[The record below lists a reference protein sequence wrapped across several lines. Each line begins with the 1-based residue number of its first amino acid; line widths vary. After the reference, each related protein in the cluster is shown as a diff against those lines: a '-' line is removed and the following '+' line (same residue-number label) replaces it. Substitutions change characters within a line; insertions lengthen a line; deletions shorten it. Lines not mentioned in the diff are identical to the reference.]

1 MKTIGKFLKDVR
13 VKEKYSKTRVAKI
26 TKIKA
31 SFIEAIE
38 KENWEALPDF
48 PVVLGF
54 VKSIAGILKIDE
66 HRAVALLRRD
76 YPPRVLPINPKPDVS
91 SKFIWSPKLTFLTGL
106 GLILIVIFGY
116 LTIQYFH
123 FISPPKLTVESPGE
137 GQVINQRNVSVSGK
151 VDPEATLK
159 INNQPVLVEEDGAFK
174 AEIEI
179 FEGTEEI
186 VAKAVSRSG
195 KETVVRRKIKPEL

>member
-13 VKEKYSKTRVAKI
+13 VEKKYSRARVAKI

-31 SFIEAIE
+31 SFIKAIE
-38 KENWEALPDF
+38 KESWEALPDF

-54 VKSIAGILKIDE
+54 VKSIAGVLKTDE

-91 SKFIWSPKLTFLTGL
+91 SKFTWSPKFTFLVGL
-106 GLILIVIFGY
+106 GLVLVAIFGY

-123 FISPPKLTVESPGE
+123 FISPPKLTVESPKE
-137 GQVINQRNVSVSGK
+137 GQVVREKDISVSGK

-159 INNQPVLVEEDGAFK
+159 INNQPVLVEEDGAFE

-186 VAKAVSRSG
+186 VVKAVSRSG

>member
-1 MKTIGKFLKDVR
+1 MKTIGKFLKDAR
-13 VKEKYSKTRVAKI
+13 VKKKYSKARVAKA
-26 TKIKA
+26 TKIKV
-31 SFIEAIE
+31 SFIETIE
-38 KENWEALPDF
+38 KENWEALPEF

-54 VKSIAGILKIDE
+54 VKSIAGVLKVDE
-66 HRAVALLRRD
+66 NQAAALLRRD

-91 SKFIWSPKLTFLTGL
+91 SKFTWSPRLTFLAGL
-106 GLILIVIFGY
+106 GLILVVIFGY

-123 FISPPKLTVESPGE
+123 FVSPPKLTVESPKE
-137 GQVINQRNVSVSGK
+137 GQVINKREVSVFGK

-159 INNQPVLVEEDGAFK
+159 INNQPVLVEEDGVFK

-179 FEGTEEI
+179 YEGTEEI
-186 VAKAVSRSG
+186 IVKAVSRSG

>member
-1 MKTIGKFLKDVR
+1 MKTIGKFLKDAR
-13 VKEKYSKTRVAKI
+13 AKKKYSKARVAKA
-26 TKIKA
+26 TKIKV

-38 KENWEALPDF
+38 KENWEALPEF

-54 VKSIAGILKIDE
+54 VKSIAGVLKVDKNQ
-66 HRAVALLRRD
+66 AVALLRRD

-91 SKFIWSPKLTFLTGL
+91 SKFTWSPRLTFLTGL
-106 GLILIVIFGY
+106 GLILVVIFGY

-123 FISPPKLTVESPGE
+123 FVSPPKLTVESPKE
-137 GQVINQRNVSVSGK
+137 GQVINKRNVSVSGK

-159 INNQPVLVEEDGAFK
+159 INNQPVLVGEDGTFK

-179 FEGTEEI
+179 YGGTEEI
-186 VAKAVSRSG
+186 VVKAVSRSG